1 MALTKT
7 IENEAG
13 LSITDAYARVISY
26 CVDRENQ
33 IVRAGFGVY
42 ASKDDADAGKAMVA
56 DRINVRYTDEEY
68 EIMRGAEDIVAAIY
82 VAEKAGEQW
91 NGWSD
96 A

>member
-56 DRINVRYTDEEY
+56 ERVNVRYTGDDFDAL
-68 EIMRGAEDIVAAIY
+68 RASEDIVADIY
-82 VAEKAGEQW
+82 DAEKVKDQW
-91 NGWSD
+91 EGWAD

>member
-56 DRINVRYTDEEY
+56 DRINVRYTDEDFDAL
-68 EIMRGAEDIVAAIY
+68 RASEDIVADIY
-82 VAEKAGEQW
+82 AVEKVRDQW
-91 NGWSD
+91 EGWAD